1 MTRYIFIP
9 NDKTGKQLLDGVRG
23 NLITIE
29 NPKASIAT
37 NLPILTEKPA
47 VTDYIAPSIK

>member
-29 NPKASIAT
+29 DPKASIAT
-37 NLPILTEKPA
+37 KLPILTVKPT
-47 VTDYIAPSIK
+47 VTDYVAPSVK

>member
-23 NLITIE
+23 NLIEIT
-29 NPKASIAT
+29 NDKAVIAF
-37 NLPILTEKPA
+37 NGPILTEKPA
-47 VTDYIAPSIK
+47 VTDYVESSVK